1 MGVVT
6 DILIA
11 RPPAPPN
18 APPTRR
24 YGQSSMSFDLMAALG
39 RTPDTSDPAVR
50 QETASK
56 LLASMFFQPLLAEMR
71 KMPFGQ
77 KFGGGGH
84 TEEIFG
90 EQFDIRIADAVARS
104 DPGGIT
110 SKLSARLVRRAAS
123 PMVDRSAVQSAY
135 ATPSLMAESTL
146 VNA

>member
-1 MGVVT
+1 MGAVT

-11 RPPAPPN
+11 RPPAPPE
-18 APPTRR
+18 ASAKRR
-24 YGQSSMSFDLMAALG
+24 YGQAAPGFDLLTALG

-50 QETASK
+50 WETASK
-56 LLASMFFQPLLAEMR
+56 LLASMFFKPLLAEMR

-77 KFGGGGH
+77 KFAGGGR

-110 SKLSARLVRRAAS
+110 SKLSAKLVRRANSSA
-123 PMVDRSAVQSAY
+123 VDRNAVQSAY
-135 ATPSLMAESTL
+135 ATPSRMAESTL
-146 VNA
+146 VSA